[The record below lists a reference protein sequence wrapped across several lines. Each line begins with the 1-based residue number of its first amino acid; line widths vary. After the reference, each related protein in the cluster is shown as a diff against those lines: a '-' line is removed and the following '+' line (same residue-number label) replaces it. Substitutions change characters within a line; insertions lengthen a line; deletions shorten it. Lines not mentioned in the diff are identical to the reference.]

1 MEGTIIRL
9 LLLLSSVT
17 VVHPFSSTSYV
28 ENAALLYTKSII
40 RPPRLFQI
48 HTTTTFTTKIHL
60 ISQHT
65 KYSGDE
71 LLHPIAH
78 SRFWDSGNQDRS
90 KSSLFIFSS
99 GKDVEDEAA
108 GIESAHNSTNATI
121 IDTTNEEEVVSLG
134 MESGWANF
142 GRYLLPSWSSFSSQS
157 TSDIPSEEQ
166 ANNSTMI
173 DENSTVVAED
183 SDPSF
188 VHTIFSPKK
197 DDGEISNVIDV
208 ECSVDE
214 PDCVD
219 ADVITVNGGSEEH
232 VNATLTKQLLRG
244 TLSAL
249 KHAKHGG
256 KKVLEVG
263 KNMKDKRKGD
273 GISSSITV
281 SNSTTIGD
289 GEASLNGS
297 IGNTTDATIESSDL
311 KEDTSKKSQKRRNRR
326 RHPSNNENNQAPIFT
341 SLESKDI
348 NTTTMSKQRKWDRRR
363 KRVMLLVK
371 GMKNAMFLFIA
382 TFLAG
387 NVSACVGYK
396 SGLFLNY
403 FTLTLLIVQWHCLN
417 SL

>member
-1 MEGTIIRL
+1 MEGIIIRL
-9 LLLLSSVT
+9 LLLLSSVI

-28 ENAALLYTKSII
+28 ENAALLYMKSIR
-40 RPPRLFQI
+40 RPARFQI
-48 HTTTTFTTKIHL
+48 HTTTTKIHL
-60 ISQHT
+60 ISQQT

-78 SRFWDSGNQDRS
+78 SRFWDGGNQDRI

-99 GKDVEDEAA
+99 DKDVEDEAA
-108 GIESAHNSTNATI
+108 SIECAQNSTNATTI
-121 IDTTNEEEVVSLG
+121 NEEEVVSLG

-142 GRYLLPSWSSFSSQS
+142 GRYLLPSWSSFSSSHS
-157 TSDIPSEEQ
+157 TSEIPSEEQ
-166 ANNSTMI
+166 TNNSTMSE
-173 DENSTVVAED
+173 ENSTVAED
-183 SDPSF
+183 SDTSF

-197 DDGEISNVIDV
+197 DYEEISNVIDV

-219 ADVITVNGGSEEH
+219 ADVITANGGTEEQ
-232 VNATLTKQLLRG
+232 VNTTLTKQLLRG

-263 KNMKDKRKGD
+263 KKIKDKRKED
-273 GISSSITV
+273 DISSSTTV
-281 SNSTTIGD
+281 SNSDTIRD
-289 GEASLNGS
+289 GEPLLNETLD
-297 IGNTTDATIESSDL
+297 NTTDSIESSSEPR
-311 KEDTSKKSQKRRNRR
+311 EDSSNKNQTRRGNRR
-326 RHPSNNENNQAPIFT
+326 RHSSNNENSQAPIFT

-348 NTTTMSKQRKWDRRR
+348 NTTTMSKQRRWDRRR
-363 KRVMLLVK
+363 KRVMLLVG

-387 NVSACVGYK
+387 NVSGC
-396 SGLFLNY
+396 FW
-403 FTLTLLIVQWHCLN
+403 I
-417 SL
+417 

>member
-1 MEGTIIRL
+1 MEGIIIRL

-48 HTTTTFTTKIHL
+48 HTTTTYTTKIHL
-60 ISQHT
+60 ISQQT

-90 KSSLFIFSS
+90 SSSLFIFSS

-263 KNMKDKRKGD
+263 KKMKDKRKRD
-273 GISSSITV
+273 DISSSTTV
-281 SNSTTIGD
+281 SNST
-289 GEASLNGS
+289 EASLNGS

-311 KEDTSKKSQKRRNRR
+311 KEGSSKNSQRRRRRN
-326 RHPSNNENNQAPIFT
+326 PSNNENNQAPIFT

-387 NVSACVGYK
+387 NVSAWCMCWIQVWYVLEFFYTHTPHC
-396 SGLFLNY
+396 SMALFE
-403 FTLTLLIVQWHCLN
+403 
-417 SL
+417 